1 MSHYKPYPAYRD
13 SDVEWIGQVPEH
25 WRVTPLKVIAE
36 TVNGATPESGKPE
49 YWDGDIAWYTPTD
62 IDNEVAS
69 ELGVPRRYITQ
80 AGYESCAVKLSPP
93 GSVILST
100 RAPIGSVG
108 ITTIPSTINQGCRTL
123 IPAQDVPTSYL
134 ASTLVAAREELRLRG
149 NGTTFQELSTEALR
163 SLRVPMPPRS
173 ECVSIA
179 SGLDRETARF
189 DALIAKKTRFIE
201 LLKEKRQALITH
213 AVTKGLDPNVAMKD
227 SGVEWIGEVPEHW
240 AVCKLS
246 YRYSVELGKM
256 LDEKRITGQHPI
268 PYLRNKDV
276 QWDSINTAE
285 LPVMDIAPNEHERY
299 TVRNGDLLVCE
310 GGDIG
315 RSAVWRGSDNVI
327 GYQKALHRLRS
338 LSPDKDCVEF
348 YVYVL
353 GAAKRNGV
361 FEEGETKSTISH
373 LPAEKFREYRFAFPP
388 VDEQIE
394 IMTSLKQTLG
404 RIDLLT
410 EKTQR
415 SIDLLRERRA
425 AFITAAVT
433 GQIDLRE
440 SA

>member
-1 MSHYKPYPAYRD
+1 M
-13 SDVEWIGQVPEH
+13 
-25 WRVTPLKVIAE
+25 
-36 TVNGATPESGKPE
+36 
-49 YWDGDIAWYTPTD
+49 
-62 IDNEVAS
+62 
-69 ELGVPRRYITQ
+69 
-80 AGYESCAVKLSPP
+80 
-93 GSVILST
+93 
-100 RAPIGSVG
+100 
-108 ITTIPSTINQGCRTL
+108 
-123 IPAQDVPTSYL
+123 
-134 ASTLVAAREELRLRG
+134 RLRG

-213 AVTKGLDPNVAMKD
+213 AVTKGLNPKAKMKA

-327 GYQKALHRLRS
+327 GYQKLFTALEAFHQTKTV
-338 LSPDKDCVEF
+338 LSSMFMFLARQKGMGCSKR
-348 YVYVL
+348 
-353 GAAKRNGV
+353 AKRNPRSRIYPP
-361 FEEGETKSTISH
+361 KSSESTGLRFH
-373 LPAEKFREYRFAFPP
+373 LL
-388 VDEQIE
+388 
-394 IMTSLKQTLG
+394 MS
-404 RIDLLT
+404 
-410 EKTQR
+410 R
-415 SIDLLRERRA
+415 SR
-425 AFITAAVT
+425 
-433 GQIDLRE
+433 
-440 SA
+440 S